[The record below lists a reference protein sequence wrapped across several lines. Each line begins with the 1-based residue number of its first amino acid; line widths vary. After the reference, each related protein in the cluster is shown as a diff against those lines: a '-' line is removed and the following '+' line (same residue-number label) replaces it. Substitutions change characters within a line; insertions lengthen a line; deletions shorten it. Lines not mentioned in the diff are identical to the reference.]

1 MRVAPALEKK
11 REASKE
17 KSAIKTKTKRAKVST
32 QTKAVRDEQKKIKQR
47 DAIFQKE
54 AERLWE
60 LFGAHSH
67 RPMPKLRIVYT
78 RQKRGESGWC
88 DGATATIRVMR
99 GHEGGVR
106 AWEVL
111 AHELCHAAYR
121 SVHGRGNEGGHGETF
136 YKMLRDVTERRWKV
150 RIDGWHTINGH
161 TATSKAWGYKVDSI
175 IINSLEKQGI
185 VGLKFPATG

>member
-17 KSAIKTKTKRAKVST
+17 KTALKTKTKRAKVST
-32 QTKAVRDEQKKIKQR
+32 QTKAVRDIQKKVKQR
-47 DAIFQKE
+47 DALFQKE

-60 LFGAHSH
+60 LFGTYTK
-67 RPMPKLRIVYT
+67 RPLPKIRIVYT
-78 RQKRGESGWC
+78 RQHRGESGIW
-88 DGATATIRVMR
+88 DGTTATVRVMR

-121 SVHGRGNEGGHGETF
+121 NIHGRGNEGAHGETF

-161 TATSKAWGYKVDSI
+161 TSSSTAWGYKVDDI
-175 IINSLEKQGI
+175 IIKSLEKQGV

>member
-17 KSAIKTKTKRAKVST
+17 KTALKTKTKRAKVST

-60 LFGAHSH
+60 LFGAYTN
-67 RPMPKLRIVYT
+67 RPLPKIRIVYT
-78 RQKRGESGWC
+78 RQKRGESGVW
-88 DGATATIRVMR
+88 DGTTATVRVMR

-106 AWEVL
+106 AWKVL
-111 AHELCHAAYR
+111 AHELCHAADTR
-121 SVHGRGNEGGHGETF
+121 RNGEGAHGETF

-150 RIDGWHTINGH
+150 RIDGWHSINGH
-161 TATSKAWGYKVDSI
+161 SSSSTAWGYKVDYI
-175 IINSLEKQGI
+175 IQHSLERQGI